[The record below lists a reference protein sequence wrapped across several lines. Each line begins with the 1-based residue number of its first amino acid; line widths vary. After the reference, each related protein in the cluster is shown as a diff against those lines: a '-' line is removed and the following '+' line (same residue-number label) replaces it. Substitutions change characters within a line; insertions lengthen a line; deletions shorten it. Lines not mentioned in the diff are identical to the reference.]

1 MLSPEAKKLGKQP
14 AYPQTGVH
22 GKGIT
27 IRQLIMKDT
36 LQSLIRSVAGLQE
49 IRNLGYT
56 APELVEEADVFTDT
70 LLEEM
75 VKES

>member
-27 IRQLIMKDT
+27 IRQLIMKDV
-36 LQSLIRSVAGLQE
+36 LCAVISKEVVNPNPEYVATQ
-49 IRNLGYT
+49 
-56 APELVEEADVFTDT
+56 ADT